1 MNNKAILNKVKEL
14 LGMEVKLEQR
24 KLEDGVTVI
33 EADAFEPDN
42 EVMIVTEDEQMI
54 PLPVGEYVMEG
65 GEQVLVVT
73 EEGLISEIK
82 AKEEEVEEEVV
93 EEEAKE
99 EEKEEEMAEESRPIK
114 KTVESI
120 VKETFFTEIENLKK
134 ENAELKA
141 KLETL
146 SSDEN
151 TNEEVEETT
160 EEVTEEPQDAVDV
173 ESIKAELM
181 DSIKAELTAKESELA
196 EMKKELDKA
205 KASREPLEAKEDV
218 VNPEAKTEKVDELG
232 AAILNIL
239 KSSYK

>member
-1 MNNKAILNKVKEL
+1 MNNRTILNKVKEL

-33 EADAFEPDN
+33 EAESFETGS

-93 EEEAKE
+93 EEEAKKDY
-99 EEKEEEMAEESRPIK
+99 EEKEEEMADESRPIK

-151 TNEEVEETT
+151 TNEETT
-160 EEVTEEPQDAVDV
+160 NEEVTNEVETTTETVEEVAEVELSSEEPA
-173 ESIKAELM
+173 
-181 DSIKAELTAKESELA
+181 AKPISY
-196 EMKKELDKA
+196 
-205 KASREPLEAKEDV
+205 
-218 VNPEAKTEKVDELG
+218 NPENKEKTEKFNF
-232 AAILNIL
+232 AKNRPRNIMDTVL
-239 KSSYK
+239 KRINK

>member
-1 MNNKAILNKVKEL
+1 MNNKTILNKVKEL

-33 EADAFEPDN
+33 EADEFAPDN

-93 EEEAKE
+93 EEEAKKDY
-99 EEKEEEMAEESRPIK
+99 EEKEEEMAEEARPIK

-151 TNEEVEETT
+151 TNEEVVEETT
-160 EEVTEEPQDAVDV
+160 VETTNEEVTTTEVEEVAEVELSSEEPA
-173 ESIKAELM
+173 
-181 DSIKAELTAKESELA
+181 AKPISY
-196 EMKKELDKA
+196 
-205 KASREPLEAKEDV
+205 
-218 VNPEAKTEKVDELG
+218 NPENKENTEKFNF
-232 AAILNIL
+232 AKNRPRNIMDTVL
-239 KSSYK
+239 KRINK

>member
-1 MNNKAILNKVKEL
+1 MNNRTILNKVKEL

-33 EADAFEPDN
+33 EADEFAPDN

-54 PLPVGEYVMEG
+54 PLPVGEYIMEG
-65 GEQVLVVT
+65 GEEVLVVT

-82 AKEEEVEEEVV
+82 AKEEEEEEVV
-93 EEEAKE
+93 EEEAKKDE
-99 EEKEEEMAEESRPIK
+99 EEKEEEMADESRPIK

-151 TNEEVEETT
+151 TNEETTVETT
-160 EEVTEEPQDAVDV
+160 NEEVTNETEVVEEVAEVELSSEEPA
-173 ESIKAELM
+173 
-181 DSIKAELTAKESELA
+181 AKPISY
-196 EMKKELDKA
+196 
-205 KASREPLEAKEDV
+205 
-218 VNPEAKTEKVDELG
+218 NPENKENTEKFNF
-232 AAILNIL
+232 AKNRPRNIMDTVL
-239 KSSYK
+239 KRINK

>member
-82 AKEEEVEEEVV
+82 AKEEAEEEEEVV
-93 EEEAKE
+93 EEEAKKDY

-151 TNEEVEETT
+151 TNEEVVETT
-160 EEVTEEPQDAVDV
+160 NEEVTNETVEVEEVAEVELSSEEPA
-173 ESIKAELM
+173 
-181 DSIKAELTAKESELA
+181 AKPISY
-196 EMKKELDKA
+196 
-205 KASREPLEAKEDV
+205 
-218 VNPEAKTEKVDELG
+218 NPENKENTEKYNF
-232 AAILNIL
+232 AKNRPRNIMDTVL
-239 KSSYK
+239 KRINK

>member
-33 EADAFEPDN
+33 EADAFEAGA

-65 GEQVLVVT
+65 GEEVLVVT

-82 AKEEEVEEEVV
+82 AKEAEEEEVV
-93 EEEAKE
+93 EEEAKKDY

-151 TNEEVEETT
+151 TNEEVLEATN
-160 EEVTEEPQDAVDV
+160 EEVTTEVEEVAEVELSSEEPA
-173 ESIKAELM
+173 
-181 DSIKAELTAKESELA
+181 AKPISY
-196 EMKKELDKA
+196 
-205 KASREPLEAKEDV
+205 
-218 VNPEAKTEKVDELG
+218 NPENKENKDKYNFAKNRPRNIMDKVL
-232 AAILNIL
+232 ARIN
-239 KSSYK
+239 K

>member
-33 EADAFEPDN
+33 EAEAFEAGA

-82 AKEEEVEEEVV
+82 AKEAEEEVEEEVV
-93 EEEAKE
+93 EEEAKKDY

-151 TNEEVEETT
+151 TNEEVVEETT
-160 EEVTEEPQDAVDV
+160 VEATNEEVTTTEVEEVAEVELSSEEPA
-173 ESIKAELM
+173 
-181 DSIKAELTAKESELA
+181 AKPISF
-196 EMKKELDKA
+196 
-205 KASREPLEAKEDV
+205 
-218 VNPEAKTEKVDELG
+218 NPENKEKTDKYNFAKNRPRNIMDKVL
-232 AAILNIL
+232 ARIN
-239 KSSYK
+239 K

>member
-1 MNNKAILNKVKEL
+1 
-14 LGMEVKLEQR
+14 MEVKLEQR

-82 AKEEEVEEEVV
+82 AKEEEVEEVV
-93 EEEAKE
+93 EEEAKKDY

-151 TNEEVEETT
+151 TNEETTVETTNEEVTNEVETETT
-160 EEVTEEPQDAVDV
+160 EEVAEVELSSEEPA
-173 ESIKAELM
+173 
-181 DSIKAELTAKESELA
+181 AKPISY
-196 EMKKELDKA
+196 
-205 KASREPLEAKEDV
+205 
-218 VNPEAKTEKVDELG
+218 NPENKENTEKFNF
-232 AAILNIL
+232 AKNRPRNIMDTVL
-239 KSSYK
+239 KRINK

>member
-33 EADAFEPDN
+33 EADAFEAGA

-93 EEEAKE
+93 EEEAKKDY
-99 EEKEEEMAEESRPIK
+99 EEKEEEMADESRPIK

-151 TNEEVEETT
+151 TNEETTVETT
-160 EEVTEEPQDAVDV
+160 NEEVTNETVEVEEVAEVELSSEEPA
-173 ESIKAELM
+173 
-181 DSIKAELTAKESELA
+181 AKPISY
-196 EMKKELDKA
+196 
-205 KASREPLEAKEDV
+205 
-218 VNPEAKTEKVDELG
+218 NPENKENTEKFNF
-232 AAILNIL
+232 AKNRPRNIMDTVL
-239 KSSYK
+239 KRINK

>member
-1 MNNKAILNKVKEL
+1 MNNRTILNKVKEL

-33 EADAFEPDN
+33 EADEFAPDN

-93 EEEAKE
+93 EEEAKKDY

-146 SSDEN
+146 SSNEN
-151 TNEEVEETT
+151 TNEETTNEVTNEVETT
-160 EEVTEEPQDAVDV
+160 EVETEEVAEV
-173 ESIKAELM
+173 ELSSEEPA
-181 DSIKAELTAKESELA
+181 AKPISY
-196 EMKKELDKA
+196 
-205 KASREPLEAKEDV
+205 
-218 VNPEAKTEKVDELG
+218 NPENKEKTEKFNF
-232 AAILNIL
+232 AKNRPRNIMDTVL
-239 KSSYK
+239 KRINK

>member
-1 MNNKAILNKVKEL
+1 MNNKAIRNKVKEL

-65 GEQVLVVT
+65 GEEVLVVT

-93 EEEAKE
+93 EEEARKDY

-151 TNEEVEETT
+151 TNEETTVETT
-160 EEVTEEPQDAVDV
+160 NEEVTTTEVEEVAEVELSSEEPA
-173 ESIKAELM
+173 
-181 DSIKAELTAKESELA
+181 AKPISY
-196 EMKKELDKA
+196 
-205 KASREPLEAKEDV
+205 
-218 VNPEAKTEKVDELG
+218 NPENKENKDKYNFAKNRPRNIMDKVL
-232 AAILNIL
+232 ARIN
-239 KSSYK
+239 K

>member
-93 EEEAKE
+93 EEEAKKDY

-151 TNEEVEETT
+151 TNEEETT
-160 EEVTEEPQDAVDV
+160 VETTNEEVTTKLKVEEVAEVELSSEEPA
-173 ESIKAELM
+173 
-181 DSIKAELTAKESELA
+181 AKPISY
-196 EMKKELDKA
+196 
-205 KASREPLEAKEDV
+205 
-218 VNPEAKTEKVDELG
+218 NPENKENTEKYNF
-232 AAILNIL
+232 AKNRPRNIMDTVL
-239 KSSYK
+239 KRINK

>member
-1 MNNKAILNKVKEL
+1 MNNRTILNKVKEL

-33 EADAFEPDN
+33 EADEFAPDN

-54 PLPVGEYVMEG
+54 PLPVGEYIMEG
-65 GEQVLVVT
+65 GEEVLVVT
-73 EEGLISEIK
+73 EEGLIAEIK

-93 EEEAKE
+93 EEEAKKDY

-151 TNEEVEETT
+151 TNEEVEVTNEVETT
-160 EEVTEEPQDAVDV
+160 ETVEEVAEVELSSEEPA
-173 ESIKAELM
+173 
-181 DSIKAELTAKESELA
+181 AKPISY
-196 EMKKELDKA
+196 
-205 KASREPLEAKEDV
+205 
-218 VNPEAKTEKVDELG
+218 NPENKENTEKFNF
-232 AAILNIL
+232 AKNRPRNIMDTVL
-239 KSSYK
+239 KRINK

>member
-1 MNNKAILNKVKEL
+1 MNNRTILNKVKEL

-33 EADAFEPDN
+33 EADEFAPDN

-54 PLPVGEYVMEG
+54 PLPVGEYIMEG

-82 AKEEEVEEEVV
+82 AKEEEEEEVV
-93 EEEAKE
+93 EEEAKKDY

-151 TNEEVEETT
+151 TNEEVVETTNEEVTNEVETTT
-160 EEVTEEPQDAVDV
+160 EEVAEVELSNEEPA
-173 ESIKAELM
+173 
-181 DSIKAELTAKESELA
+181 AKPISY
-196 EMKKELDKA
+196 
-205 KASREPLEAKEDV
+205 
-218 VNPEAKTEKVDELG
+218 NPENEENTEKFNF
-232 AAILNIL
+232 AKNRPRNIMDTVL
-239 KSSYK
+239 KRINK

>member
-1 MNNKAILNKVKEL
+1 MNNRTILNKVKEL

-33 EADAFEPDN
+33 EADEFAPDN

-65 GEQVLVVT
+65 GEEVLVVT

-93 EEEAKE
+93 EEEAKKDY

-151 TNEEVEETT
+151 TNEETTIETTNEEVTNEVET
-160 EEVTEEPQDAVDV
+160 EEVAEVELSSEEPA
-173 ESIKAELM
+173 
-181 DSIKAELTAKESELA
+181 AKPISY
-196 EMKKELDKA
+196 
-205 KASREPLEAKEDV
+205 
-218 VNPEAKTEKVDELG
+218 NPENKENTEKFNF
-232 AAILNIL
+232 AKNRPRNIMDTVL
-239 KSSYK
+239 KRINK

>member
-1 MNNKAILNKVKEL
+1 MNNRTILNKVKEL

-33 EADAFEPDN
+33 EADEFAPDN

-65 GEQVLVVT
+65 GEEVLVVT

-82 AKEEEVEEEVV
+82 AKEEEVEEVV
-93 EEEAKE
+93 EEEAKKDY

-151 TNEEVEETT
+151 TNEETTNEVTNETEVVEEVA
-160 EEVTEEPQDAVDV
+160 EVELSSEEPA
-173 ESIKAELM
+173 
-181 DSIKAELTAKESELA
+181 AKPISY
-196 EMKKELDKA
+196 
-205 KASREPLEAKEDV
+205 
-218 VNPEAKTEKVDELG
+218 NPENKENTEKFNF
-232 AAILNIL
+232 AKNRPRNIMDTVL
-239 KSSYK
+239 KRINK

>member
-33 EADAFEPDN
+33 EADEFAPDN

-93 EEEAKE
+93 EEEAKKDY

-151 TNEEVEETT
+151 TNEEVEVTT
-160 EEVTEEPQDAVDV
+160 EEVTNETVEVEEVAEVELSSEEPA
-173 ESIKAELM
+173 
-181 DSIKAELTAKESELA
+181 AKPISY
-196 EMKKELDKA
+196 
-205 KASREPLEAKEDV
+205 
-218 VNPEAKTEKVDELG
+218 NPENEEKTEKFNF
-232 AAILNIL
+232 AKNRPRNIMDTVL
-239 KSSYK
+239 KRINK

>member
-65 GEQVLVVT
+65 GEEVLVVT

-93 EEEAKE
+93 EEEAKQDDKE
-99 EEKEEEMAEESRPIK
+99 EEEMAEESRPIK

-141 KLETL
+141 KLESL

-151 TNEEVEETT
+151 TNEEVVEETT
-160 EEVTEEPQDAVDV
+160 NEEVTTTEVEEVAEVELSSEEPA
-173 ESIKAELM
+173 
-181 DSIKAELTAKESELA
+181 AKPISY
-196 EMKKELDKA
+196 
-205 KASREPLEAKEDV
+205 
-218 VNPEAKTEKVDELG
+218 NPENKENTEKYNF
-232 AAILNIL
+232 AKNRPRNIMDTVL
-239 KSSYK
+239 KRINK

>member
-33 EADAFEPDN
+33 EADAFEAGA

-54 PLPVGEYVMEG
+54 PLPVGEYDMEG

-82 AKEEEVEEEVV
+82 AKEEAKEEEVV
-93 EEEAKE
+93 EEEAKKDY
-99 EEKEEEMAEESRPIK
+99 EEKEEEMSEESRPIK

-146 SSDEN
+146 SNDEN
-151 TNEEVEETT
+151 TNEEVVEETT
-160 EEVTEEPQDAVDV
+160 VEVTNEEVTNETETVEEVAEVELSSEEPA
-173 ESIKAELM
+173 
-181 DSIKAELTAKESELA
+181 AKPISY
-196 EMKKELDKA
+196 
-205 KASREPLEAKEDV
+205 
-218 VNPEAKTEKVDELG
+218 NPENKENKDKYNFAKNRPRNIMDKVL
-232 AAILNIL
+232 ARIN
-239 KSSYK
+239 K

>member
-93 EEEAKE
+93 EEEAKQDDKE
-99 EEKEEEMAEESRPIK
+99 EEEMAEESRPIK

-151 TNEEVEETT
+151 TNEETTVEATN
-160 EEVTEEPQDAVDV
+160 EEVTTTEVEEVAEVELSSEEPA
-173 ESIKAELM
+173 
-181 DSIKAELTAKESELA
+181 AKPISY
-196 EMKKELDKA
+196 
-205 KASREPLEAKEDV
+205 
-218 VNPEAKTEKVDELG
+218 NPENKENTEKFDF
-232 AAILNIL
+232 AKNRPRNIMDTVL
-239 KSSYK
+239 KRINK

>member
-1 MNNKAILNKVKEL
+1 MNNRTILNKVKEL

-33 EADAFEPDN
+33 EADEFAPDN

-65 GEQVLVVT
+65 GEEVLVVT

-93 EEEAKE
+93 EEEAKKDY
-99 EEKEEEMAEESRPIK
+99 EEKEEEMADESRPIK

-151 TNEEVEETT
+151 TNEETTNEEVTNEVETT
-160 EEVTEEPQDAVDV
+160 ETVEEVAEVELSSEEPA
-173 ESIKAELM
+173 
-181 DSIKAELTAKESELA
+181 AKPISY
-196 EMKKELDKA
+196 
-205 KASREPLEAKEDV
+205 
-218 VNPEAKTEKVDELG
+218 NPENKENTEKFNF
-232 AAILNIL
+232 AKNRPRNIMDTVL
-239 KSSYK
+239 KRINK

>member
-1 MNNKAILNKVKEL
+1 MNNRTILNKVKEL

-33 EADAFEPDN
+33 EADEFAPDN

-82 AKEEEVEEEVV
+82 AKEEEVEEVV
-93 EEEAKE
+93 EEEAKKDY

-151 TNEEVEETT
+151 TNEETT
-160 EEVTEEPQDAVDV
+160 NEEVTNETEVVEEVAEVELSSEEPA
-173 ESIKAELM
+173 
-181 DSIKAELTAKESELA
+181 AKPISY
-196 EMKKELDKA
+196 
-205 KASREPLEAKEDV
+205 
-218 VNPEAKTEKVDELG
+218 NPENKENTEKFNF
-232 AAILNIL
+232 AKNRPRNIMDTVL
-239 KSSYK
+239 KRINK

>member
-65 GEQVLVVT
+65 GEEVLVVT

-93 EEEAKE
+93 EEEAKKDY

-151 TNEEVEETT
+151 TNEETTEETT
-160 EEVTEEPQDAVDV
+160 NEEVTNETTEVVEEVAEVELSSEEPA
-173 ESIKAELM
+173 
-181 DSIKAELTAKESELA
+181 AKPISY
-196 EMKKELDKA
+196 
-205 KASREPLEAKEDV
+205 
-218 VNPEAKTEKVDELG
+218 NPENKENTEKFNF
-232 AAILNIL
+232 AKNRPRNIMDTVL
-239 KSSYK
+239 KRINK

>member
-93 EEEAKE
+93 EEEAKKD

-151 TNEEVEETT
+151 TNEETTVFQVKNQLQSLFLTTQKTKKTRRNLTSQRTDQET
-160 EEVTEEPQDAVDV
+160 
-173 ESIKAELM
+173 
-181 DSIKAELTAKESELA
+181 
-196 EMKKELDKA
+196 
-205 KASREPLEAKEDV
+205 
-218 VNPEAKTEKVDELG
+218 
-232 AAILNIL
+232 
-239 KSSYK
+239 

>member
-1 MNNKAILNKVKEL
+1 MNNRTILNKVKEL

-33 EADAFEPDN
+33 EADEFAPDN

-65 GEQVLVVT
+65 GEEVLVVT

-93 EEEAKE
+93 EEEAKKDY

-141 KLETL
+141 KLENL

-151 TNEEVEETT
+151 TNEEVVETTIETTNEEVTTT
-160 EEVTEEPQDAVDV
+160 EEVAEVELSSEEPA
-173 ESIKAELM
+173 
-181 DSIKAELTAKESELA
+181 AKPISY
-196 EMKKELDKA
+196 
-205 KASREPLEAKEDV
+205 
-218 VNPEAKTEKVDELG
+218 NPENKENTEKFNF
-232 AAILNIL
+232 AKNRPRNIMDTVL
-239 KSSYK
+239 KRINK

>member
-1 MNNKAILNKVKEL
+1 MNNRTILNKVKEL

-33 EADAFEPDN
+33 EADEFAPDN

-82 AKEEEVEEEVV
+82 AKEEEEEEVV
-93 EEEAKE
+93 EEEAKKDY
-99 EEKEEEMAEESRPIK
+99 EEKEEEMAEEARPIK

-151 TNEEVEETT
+151 TNEEVVEETT
-160 EEVTEEPQDAVDV
+160 VETTNEEVTTTEVEEVAEVELSSEEPA
-173 ESIKAELM
+173 
-181 DSIKAELTAKESELA
+181 AKPISY
-196 EMKKELDKA
+196 
-205 KASREPLEAKEDV
+205 
-218 VNPEAKTEKVDELG
+218 NPENKENTEKFNF
-232 AAILNIL
+232 AKNRPRNIMDTVL
-239 KSSYK
+239 KRINK

>member
-65 GEQVLVVT
+65 GEEVLVVT

-93 EEEAKE
+93 EEEAKKDDKE
-99 EEKEEEMAEESRPIK
+99 EEEMAEESRPIK

-151 TNEEVEETT
+151 TNEETTVETT
-160 EEVTEEPQDAVDV
+160 NEEVTTTEVEEVAEVELSSEEPA
-173 ESIKAELM
+173 
-181 DSIKAELTAKESELA
+181 AKPISY
-196 EMKKELDKA
+196 
-205 KASREPLEAKEDV
+205 
-218 VNPEAKTEKVDELG
+218 NPENKENTEKYNF
-232 AAILNIL
+232 AKNRPRNIMDTVL
-239 KSSYK
+239 KRINK

>member
-82 AKEEEVEEEVV
+82 AKEAEEEEEVV

-151 TNEEVEETT
+151 TNQEVVEETT
-160 EEVTEEPQDAVDV
+160 NEEVTTETTEVEEVAEVELSSEEPA
-173 ESIKAELM
+173 
-181 DSIKAELTAKESELA
+181 AKPISY
-196 EMKKELDKA
+196 
-205 KASREPLEAKEDV
+205 
-218 VNPEAKTEKVDELG
+218 NPENKENTEKFNF
-232 AAILNIL
+232 AKNRPRNIMDTVL
-239 KSSYK
+239 KIINK

>member
-1 MNNKAILNKVKEL
+1 MNNRTILNKVKEL

-33 EADAFEPDN
+33 EADEFAPDN

-54 PLPVGEYVMEG
+54 PLPVGEYIMEG
-65 GEQVLVVT
+65 GEEVLVVT

-93 EEEAKE
+93 EEEAKKDY

-151 TNEEVEETT
+151 TNEETTVETT
-160 EEVTEEPQDAVDV
+160 NEEVTNETVEVEEVAEVELSSEEPA
-173 ESIKAELM
+173 
-181 DSIKAELTAKESELA
+181 AKPISY
-196 EMKKELDKA
+196 
-205 KASREPLEAKEDV
+205 
-218 VNPEAKTEKVDELG
+218 NPENKENTEKFNF
-232 AAILNIL
+232 AKNRPRNIMDTVL
-239 KSSYK
+239 KRINK

>member
-1 MNNKAILNKVKEL
+1 MNNRTILNKVKEL

-33 EADAFEPDN
+33 EADEFAPDN

-93 EEEAKE
+93 EEEAKKDY
-99 EEKEEEMAEESRPIK
+99 EEKEEEMADESRPIK

-151 TNEEVEETT
+151 TNEEVEATTNEVTNETT
-160 EEVTEEPQDAVDV
+160 EVVEEVAEVELSSEEPA
-173 ESIKAELM
+173 
-181 DSIKAELTAKESELA
+181 AKPISY
-196 EMKKELDKA
+196 
-205 KASREPLEAKEDV
+205 
-218 VNPEAKTEKVDELG
+218 NPENEEKTEKFNF
-232 AAILNIL
+232 AKNRPRNIMDTVL
-239 KSSYK
+239 KRINK

>member
-65 GEQVLVVT
+65 GEEVLVVT

-93 EEEAKE
+93 EEEAKKDY

-160 EEVTEEPQDAVDV
+160 NEEVTTTEVVEEVAEVELSSEEPA
-173 ESIKAELM
+173 
-181 DSIKAELTAKESELA
+181 AKPISY
-196 EMKKELDKA
+196 
-205 KASREPLEAKEDV
+205 
-218 VNPEAKTEKVDELG
+218 NPENKENKDKYNFAKNRPRNIMDKVL
-232 AAILNIL
+232 ARIN
-239 KSSYK
+239 K

>member
-1 MNNKAILNKVKEL
+1 
-14 LGMEVKLEQR
+14 
-24 KLEDGVTVI
+24 
-33 EADAFEPDN
+33 
-42 EVMIVTEDEQMI
+42 
-54 PLPVGEYVMEG
+54 MEG
-65 GEQVLVVT
+65 GEEVLVVT

-93 EEEAKE
+93 EEEAKKDY

-151 TNEEVEETT
+151 TNEETTNEEVTNEVET
-160 EEVTEEPQDAVDV
+160 EEVAEVELSSEEPA
-173 ESIKAELM
+173 
-181 DSIKAELTAKESELA
+181 AKPISY
-196 EMKKELDKA
+196 
-205 KASREPLEAKEDV
+205 
-218 VNPEAKTEKVDELG
+218 NPENKENTEKFNF
-232 AAILNIL
+232 AKNRPRNIMDTVL
-239 KSSYK
+239 KRINK

>member
-33 EADAFEPDN
+33 EADAFEAGA

-93 EEEAKE
+93 EEEAKKDY

-151 TNEEVEETT
+151 TNEETTVETT
-160 EEVTEEPQDAVDV
+160 EEVTNETVEEVAEVELSSEEPA
-173 ESIKAELM
+173 
-181 DSIKAELTAKESELA
+181 AKPISY
-196 EMKKELDKA
+196 
-205 KASREPLEAKEDV
+205 
-218 VNPEAKTEKVDELG
+218 NPENKENTEKYNF
-232 AAILNIL
+232 AKNRPRNIMDTVL
-239 KSSYK
+239 KRINK

>member
-33 EADAFEPDN
+33 QAESFEAGS

-82 AKEEEVEEEVV
+82 AKEVEEEEEVV
-93 EEEAKE
+93 EEEAKKDY

-151 TNEEVEETT
+151 TNEEVVEETTNEEVANEVETETT
-160 EEVTEEPQDAVDV
+160 EEVAEVELSSEEPA
-173 ESIKAELM
+173 
-181 DSIKAELTAKESELA
+181 AKPISY
-196 EMKKELDKA
+196 
-205 KASREPLEAKEDV
+205 
-218 VNPEAKTEKVDELG
+218 NPENKENTEKFNF
-232 AAILNIL
+232 AKNRPRNIMDTVL
-239 KSSYK
+239 KRINK